1 MMAAEQPLNAL
12 TESDMARVSEAE
24 MKWDERPYDL
34 VDWPAEAKLGWWT
47 RLWRAKWN
55 LKPRG
60 PRWLPEIVRMTWFLQ
75 VTGMVMGIH
84 QSIDGEM
91 AGPFF
96 YSRTSCCGESGTPK
110 ELPKHYDVHWPK
122 TFNDYHVNVSHIKA
136 CDVPRLNPDESAWS
150 HSSYCPNWNYVRSFT
165 QKLNAGR
172 QMSLTM
178 VSLVCMPVGAGIA
191 DKRGRKVMLV
201 LAQILSMKS
210 IVANL
215 ISSTPLFVHLDPN
228 AYLLYASA
236 LLSGMASGSG
246 PTNMVRLPLREFCNW
261 LIFGLHHNRW
271 LL

>member
-136 CDVPRLNPDESAWS
+136 CDLPLLNPDDSAWS

-201 LAQILSMKS
+201 LAQMLSMKS
-210 IVANL
+210 
-215 ISSTPLFVHLDPN
+215 SSV
-228 AYLLYASA
+228 SA
-236 LLSGMASGSG
+236 HCEM
-246 PTNMVRLPLREFCNW
+246 
-261 LIFGLHHNRW
+261 
-271 LL
+271 